1 MKLKIVKEFK
11 DKYTG
16 EKYTP
21 GDVKEFEDE
30 RAKEILSDSR
40 KLVVKIQEKKY
51 KR

>member
-1 MKLKIVKEFK
+1 MKLKIAKEFK

-16 EKYTP
+16 ERYIP

-30 RAKEILSDSR
+30 RAKEILSDPR
-40 KLVVKIQEKKY
+40 KLVAKVQEKKS